1 MKRILVALDG
11 SEHSDKTLDLAS
23 DITGKYGAEMILLH
37 VMSDNPLTDGE
48 RYLAETEYVDDL
60 LSSLQPP
67 VLEGGD
73 SRLRAERVLR
83 YYGDVESRFRQAIGE
98 RLMSW
103 AHDRAREKGVQTI
116 QTVLEN
122 GDPAN
127 TIVRVANGLGV
138 DTIFLGS
145 RGRGGAKGLLM
156 GSVSHKVAHL
166 AECTCV
172 TVK

>member
-11 SEHSDKTLDLAS
+11 SEHSDKALDLAS
-23 DITGKYGAEMILLH
+23 DIAGKYGAELVLLH
-37 VMSDNPLTDGE
+37 VMSDRPLTDGE

-60 LSSLQPP
+60 LSSIQAPAMD
-67 VLEGGD
+67 GGD

-83 YYGDVESRFRQAIGE
+83 YYGDVARRFRQAIGD
-98 RLMSW
+98 RLMS
-103 AHDRAREKGVQTI
+103 RARARAVEKGVQTM
-116 QTVLEN
+116 QSVLED

-127 TIVRVANGLGV
+127 TILRVADGLHV

-145 RGRGGAKGLLM
+145 RGLGDARGLLM

-166 AECTCV
+166 AGCTCV
-172 TVK
+172 SVK